1 MMCWLSDL
9 FKPKPVEY
17 TPISSK
23 KASFQEMSNFLRA
36 KFPNAALYLSDNE
49 YTLCHYDDVAY
60 FLAVS
65 QVNKIPYTAESMDCD
80 DFAAAL
86 WGEFS
91 KPPWS
96 GLAIGYVWT
105 EVHALNCVITEDW
118 RLLWLEPQ
126 TDELNEKL
134 ASWQGLE
141 PRLMIV

>member
-1 MMCWLSDL
+1 MCWLSSL
-9 FKPKPVEY
+9 IKPKTEDYKPV
-17 TPISSK
+17 SSK
-23 KASFQEMSNFLRA
+23 KASWQEVNDFLQA
-36 KFPNAALYLSDNE
+36 KFPNAQRWLSDSE

-80 DFAAAL
+80 DFARAL
-86 WGEFS
+86 WGEFG

-96 GLAIGYVWT
+96 GLAIGLVWT
-105 EVHALNCVITEDW
+105 EVHALCYVITEDW
-118 RLLWLEPQ
+118 KLLWLEPQ

-134 ASWQGLE
+134 ASWQGLT